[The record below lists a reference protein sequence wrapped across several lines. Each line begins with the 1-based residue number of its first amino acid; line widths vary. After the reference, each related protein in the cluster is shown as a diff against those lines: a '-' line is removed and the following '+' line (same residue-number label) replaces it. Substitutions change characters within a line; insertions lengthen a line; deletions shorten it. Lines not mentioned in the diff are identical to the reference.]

1 MALSFK
7 TSYMKR
13 ILFSLILFLGL
24 SSCSSRLI
32 MKQSEIEKF
41 KLTESILS
49 QVQLFNSHYLVLT
62 RYEKGT
68 EDQLAT
74 KGKVNLSYG
83 QEVDQVLIKDL
94 TKGKIIKFMEGNR
107 ISVAFEPDESK
118 YLIFGPNEGG
128 DIYFLQA
135 LSWENSRGKIQ
146 YGDKIYYTN
155 PDVSKCSVFYKLK
168 KEYRQNKNVRTAKG
182 NKV

>member
-1 MALSFK
+1 
-7 TSYMKR
+7 
-13 ILFSLILFLGL
+13 
-24 SSCSSRLI
+24 

-94 TKGKIIKFMEGNR
+94 TKGKIIKF
-107 ISVAFEPDESK
+107 
-118 YLIFGPNEGG
+118 
-128 DIYFLQA
+128 
-135 LSWENSRGKIQ
+135 
-146 YGDKIYYTN
+146 
-155 PDVSKCSVFYKLK
+155 LK
-168 KEYRQNKNVRTAKG
+168 NITIL
-182 NKV
+182 